1 VFGDQTILFII
12 LAVTMGM
19 FIWGRFR
26 YDIVSFTALLV
37 ATLFGLVPAPE
48 AFLGFGHPAVVTVA
62 AVLVISRALQNSG
75 VIDYLARA
83 LGVVTSN
90 QLVHIGALTALAA
103 LLSAFMNNVGA
114 LALLM
119 PVALQTAAATGRSPA
134 QLLMPLSFGS
144 ILGGLMT
151 LMGTPPNIIIA
162 SYRQQATGE
171 SFAVFDFSAVG
182 VVLAVVG
189 VIFITLI
196 GWRLI
201 PKERR
206 GKRSGEELF
215 EISDY
220 IVEARVLDESPLVG
234 KGLKHL
240 ETMSGDEVTGVGV
253 LRGDNHIIAGARYV
267 RLRVDDI
274 IIIETDPKDIQ
285 KVMDDAGLEL
295 VGAEHFD
302 QDDLQS
308 EEVGLI
314 EAVIMPNSRLVKRT
328 FRGLRLAR
336 KLAMNLVAL
345 ARQGKPFKRRLDQ
358 VRFRE
363 GDVLLLQGP
372 ADSLAE
378 TVVELGCLPL
388 AERGLQIGR
397 RPGAF
402 IPLIVFVA
410 ALILAITGL
419 LPVYVAFSVAV
430 VVLVL
435 SNVVSLREVYAS
447 IDWPVIVLLAS
458 MIPLG
463 SALETTGGTD
473 LIAAGILALAGGW
486 GPMGLLALLLVV
498 TMTLSDVMNNA
509 ATAVVMAPIAA
520 TLANQLG
527 LNMDPFLMAVAVG
540 ASCAFLTP
548 IGHQNNVLVMG
559 PGGYRFGDFWRMG
572 LPLEIIIVA
581 IAVPLIGF
589 VWPLS

>member
-1 VFGDQTILFII
+1 LFII
-12 LAVTMGM
+12 LALTMGM

-26 YDIVSFTALLV
+26 YDIVAFSALMT
-37 ATLFGLVPAPE
+37 ATLCGLVPAPQ
-48 AFLGFGHPAVVTVA
+48 AFLGFGHPAVITVA

-75 VIDYLARA
+75 VIDYLVSA
-83 LGVVTSN
+83 LGVVTRSP
-90 QLVHIGALTALAA
+90 LVHIGALTALAA
-103 LLSAFMNNVGA
+103 LLSGFMNNVGA

-162 SYRQQATGE
+162 SYRQQVTGE
-171 SFAVFDFSAVG
+171 SFAVFDFAPVG
-182 VVLAVVG
+182 VVLALCG
-189 VIFITLI
+189 VLFITFI

-206 GKRSGEELF
+206 GKRSGEASF
-215 EISDY
+215 EIEDY
-220 IVEARVLDESPLVG
+220 IVEARVLDGSPLVG

-240 ETMSGDEVTGVGV
+240 ETLSDDEVTGVGV

-274 IIIETDPKDIQ
+274 VIIETDPKDIQ
-285 KVMDDAGLEL
+285 KVINEAVLEL

-302 QDDLQS
+302 PEDLQS

-314 EAVIMPNSRLVKRT
+314 EAVIMPNSRLVTRT

-336 KLAMNLVAL
+336 KYAMNLIAL
-345 ARQGKPFKRRLDQ
+345 AIQDKPFKRRLDQ
-358 VRFRE
+358 VRFQE

-372 ADSLAE
+372 AESLAE
-378 TVVELGCLPL
+378 TVAELGCLPL
-388 AERGLQIGR
+388 AERGLRIGK
-397 RPGAF
+397 RPRAF
-402 IPLIVFVA
+402 IPLIVFAA
-410 ALILAITGL
+410 ALITAVSGA
-419 LPVYVAFSVAV
+419 LPVSVAFASAV

-435 SNVVSLREVYAS
+435 CNVISLREVYAS

-463 SALETTGGTD
+463 SALETSGGTD
-473 LIAAGILALAGGW
+473 LIAAGIVTLAGGW
-486 GPMGLLALLLVV
+486 GPMVILALLLVV
-498 TMTLSDVMNNA
+498 TMTLSAVMNNA

-520 TLANQLG
+520 TLATQLG
-527 LNMDPFLMAVAVG
+527 LNVDPFLMAVAIG

-572 LPLEIIIVA
+572 LPLEVIIVA

-589 VWPLS
+589 VWPLG